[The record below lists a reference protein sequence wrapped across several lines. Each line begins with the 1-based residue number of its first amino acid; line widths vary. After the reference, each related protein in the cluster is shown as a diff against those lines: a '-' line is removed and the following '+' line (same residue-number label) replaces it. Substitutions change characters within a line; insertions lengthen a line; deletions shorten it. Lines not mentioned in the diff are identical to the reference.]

1 MYQSKPKN
9 IIKNIIRTS
18 AYLLICTFILSCAQ
32 VVAPGGGPIDR
43 TPPKVLKYTPDSAKL
58 NFTARSIEI
67 NFDEYIQ
74 LKDLNNQLIV
84 SPPLE
89 HTPDITVKN
98 KTLFIELDKKETLK
112 PNTTYCISFGSALQ
126 DFNENNPKENFK
138 YIFSTGNFID
148 SLIVK
153 GKVQNAFD
161 HKTEKGILVMLYS
174 NMNDSAVYKNK
185 PDYFAKTKADGSFQI
200 NNVKDG
206 KYRIIALKDGNANY
220 KYDGENENIGFINAP
235 ITVSEKKNILIDL
248 FQESPKKVYLKKYS
262 YDQYGKIVFV
272 FNQGSDSIKVTPL
285 NTDLPTNEVILDYSK
300 NKDTLT
306 YWIKK
311 FEKDSLKLQIRNGN
325 KILDTVEFKTIK
337 KEEALKSKKNPLKLR
352 LMNNFNGNQNFDLNK
367 KIVFSFS
374 QPLVTINPL
383 AKVFLKE
390 DSILLQHLAF
400 KIDSLWAGNGAL
412 ITLWDLTMKVED
424 PDHPGKWFDAP
435 MESSIIG
442 LKENTK
448 YHLLILP
455 GTFTDIFG
463 LTNDSIKIDF
473 KTREEK
479 FYGSI
484 ALKINIPAT
493 KNSYIVQLLDDRD
506 NVLDE
511 TFITKS
517 ETLPYNHLYPKNY
530 KLKIIYDENNNDKWD
545 SGDYLKK
552 QQPEKVIYYKELI
565 NVRSNWDLDLD
576 WKVTNNE

>member
-1 MYQSKPKN
+1 MYEPKSKD
-9 IIKNIIRTS
+9 IIKRVIS
-18 AYLLICTFILSCAQ
+18 ASVYLLICTFIFSCAQ

-43 TPPKVLKYTPDSAKL
+43 TPPRVLKYTPDSAKL

-98 KTLFIELDKKETLK
+98 KTLYIELDKKETLK
-112 PNTTYCISFGSALQ
+112 PNTTYSINFGNAIQ
-126 DFNENNPKENFK
+126 DYNENNPKENFRF
-138 YIFSTGNFID
+138 IFSTGNFID

-206 KYRIIALKDGNANY
+206 KYRIVALKDGNANY

-248 FQESPKKVYLKKYS
+248 FQESAKKVYFKKYI

-272 FNQGSDSIKVTPL
+272 FNQGSDSIKITPL
-285 NTDLPTNEVILDYSK
+285 NTTLLADQLIEEFSK
-300 NKDTLT
+300 GKDSLT
-306 YWIKK
+306 YWIKN
-311 FEKDSLKLQIRNGN
+311 FEKDSLKLIVRNGN
-325 KILDTVEFKTIK
+325 KILDTVELKMIK

-352 LMNNFNGNQNFDLNK
+352 LTNNFNGSQSFDINGKIIFAFSHPIANVVYNQPIKL
-367 KIVFSFS
+367 
-374 QPLVTINPL
+374 L
-383 AKVFLKE
+383 E
-390 DSILLQHLAF
+390 DSLLPSTF
-400 KIDSLWAGNGAL
+400 KSLQYYVRNSKIEISYIDSVDFGL
-412 ITLWDLTMKVED
+412 
-424 PDHPGKWFDAP
+424 
-435 MESSIIG
+435 SIMYPIF
-442 LKENTK
+442 KENTN
-448 YHLLILP
+448 YHLFVPP

-479 FYGSI
+479 YYGNI
-484 ALKINIPAT
+484 VLKINIPET
-493 KNSYIVQLLDDRD
+493 KGNYIIQLLDERE
-506 NVLDE
+506 NVIRE
-511 TFITKS
+511 SSFKKT
-517 ETLPYNHLYPKNY
+517 ETLTYEYLYPRNY
-530 KLKIIYDENNNDKWD
+530 KLKIIYDTDSNNKWD

-576 WKVTNNE
+576 WKINE